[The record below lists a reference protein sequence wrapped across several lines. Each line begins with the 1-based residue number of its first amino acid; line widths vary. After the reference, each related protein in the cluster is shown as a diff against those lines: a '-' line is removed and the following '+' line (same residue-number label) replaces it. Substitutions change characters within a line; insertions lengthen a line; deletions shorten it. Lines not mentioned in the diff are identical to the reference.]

1 MPSGDGGESRT
12 VRVACAQIEPAIGR
26 NAANLA
32 KTEEWITRAA
42 EDGVEIIVFP
52 ELANSGYVFK
62 SREQAMALSEEIP
75 GGPTV
80 TRWQALAEEKNIIIV
95 GGIDERAGETLYN
108 SAVLIEPK
116 TVPRVYRKL
125 HLWDQENRYFEPGNV
140 GIPVFTTRLAKIAM
154 LICYDCWFPEAI
166 RSCALQ
172 GADIVC
178 IPTNWVPI
186 PGQVPDKQAMANILV
201 QAAAHSNSIYIA
213 AADRIGI
220 ERGQKF
226 IGQSL
231 IVSYT
236 GWPLAGPAGETDE
249 ALIVTDLPVTA
260 AKAARAWG
268 EFNNVISDRRPDVYA
283 AAAAPAP
290 VA

>member
-1 MPSGDGGESRT
+1 MAASTSG
-12 VRVACAQIEPAIGR
+12 PAR
-26 NAANLA
+26 
-32 KTEEWITRAA
+32 R
-42 EDGVEIIVFP
+42 
-52 ELANSGYVFK
+52 
-62 SREQAMALSEEIP
+62 
-75 GGPTV
+75 
-80 TRWQALAEEKNIIIV
+80 
-95 GGIDERAGETLYN
+95 LYN

-116 TVPRVYRKL
+116 TAPRVYRKL

-140 GIPVFTTRLAKIAM
+140 GIPVFTTRPAKIAM

-186 PGQVPDKQAMANILV
+186 PGQVPDKQAMANVLV

-236 GWPLAGPAGETDE
+236 GWPVAGPAGKPARHSSSPTCPSRPRRRRGRGASSTTSSATGVRTSTPRLRPPLRSPD
-249 ALIVTDLPVTA
+249 PVSAVRSPRHFATSERHMSSA
-260 AKAARAWG
+260 SIGSRSGVLRTW
-268 EFNNVISDRRPDVYA
+268 RWA
-283 AAAAPAP
+283 AALAASAFRG
-290 VA
+290 